1 MPPSCAGRPDPV
13 SGDAHRA
20 HSAGRRVWDL
30 PVRVTHWLLLL
41 AVSGSWIS
49 AELSGDAFRWHEY
62 CGYTVLVL
70 VTFRLLWGL
79 VGTRHAR
86 FASFLRGPHAIL
98 DYLRRLRSA
107 QRYRPS
113 IGHNPLGGWVV
124 VLMLSLLLCQALSG
138 LFANDE
144 VINTGP
150 LYGWVSGA
158 ASDALT
164 RLHHRIFHLLQVL
177 VGLHI
182 TAVTLYLLVR
192 HDNLIRPMLSGRK
205 PADEVPA
212 GEEIHGSRVWLAL
225 LLVGLLAA
233 ALALAIRL
241 APPASLSIF

>member
-1 MPPSCAGRPDPV
+1 MADDPQ
-13 SGDAHRA
+13 RA
-20 HSAGRRVWDL
+20 HAPGRRVWDL
-30 PVRVTHWLLLL
+30 PVRLTHWLLLI

-49 AELSGDAFRWHEY
+49 AELSGNAFRWHEY

-70 VTFRLLWGL
+70 VSFRLLWGV

-86 FASFLRGPHAIL
+86 FASFLRGPRAIL
-98 DYLRRLRSA
+98 GYLRRLRSPA
-107 QRYRPS
+107 TYRPS
-113 IGHNPLGGWVV
+113 VGHNPLGGWVV
-124 VLMLSLLLCQALSG
+124 VVMLSLLLCQALTG

-158 ASDALT
+158 QSDALT
-164 RLHHRIFHLLQVL
+164 RLHHRFFHLLQGV

-182 TAVTLYLLVR
+182 TAALLYLLVR
-192 HDNLIRPMLSGRK
+192 HDNLVWPMVTGRK

-212 GEEIHGSRVWLAL
+212 SEEIRGSRLWLAL
-225 LLVGLLAA
+225 LLVAMLAA

-241 APPASLSIF
+241 APEASLSIF